1 MLTLL
6 AQSDAFHAALEEV
19 LEPFAGYPLP
29 QPRHRACAAAASLSV
44 EHGAALRLAF
54 GHGMPS
60 AATALLR
67 PQYEALVRSAWSLH
81 AATDEQVAVLM
92 QPLDADADLR
102 ARKLPQANDML
113 TALDKVA
120 PAGLLAPLREFHGV
134 AWTGLNS
141 YIHAGLHPIA
151 RRVEGYPEVQALQ
164 LIRNSNGL
172 LHFAYRLM
180 ASLTGSP
187 VVMATMTHLWGDHR
201 DCFPVAA
208 PMGPA

>member
-6 AQSDAFHAALEEV
+6 AQSDAFHAALEKV

-67 PQYEALVRSAWSLH
+67 PQYEALVRGAWSLH
-81 AATDEQVAVLM
+81 AATDEQVGVLM
-92 QPLDADADLR
+92 QPLAADADKQ
-102 ARKLPQANDML
+102 ARKLPMATEML
-113 TALDKVA
+113 TALDEVA

-141 YIHAGLHPIA
+141 YVHAGLHPIA
-151 RRVEGYPEVQALQ
+151 RRVEGYPEALGLQ
-164 LIRNSNGL
+164 LVRNSNGI
-172 LHFAYRLM
+172 LHMAYRLL

-187 VVMATMTHLWGDHR
+187 SVMAITTRVWEDHR
-201 DCFPVAA
+201 DCFPV
-208 PMGPA
+208 PLP